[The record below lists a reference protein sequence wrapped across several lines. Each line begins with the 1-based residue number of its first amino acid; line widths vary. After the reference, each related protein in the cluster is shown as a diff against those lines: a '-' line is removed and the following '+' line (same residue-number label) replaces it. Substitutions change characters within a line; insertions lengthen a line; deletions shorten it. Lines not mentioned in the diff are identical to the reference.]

1 MNTEEEEGRQ
11 TARRLMR
18 GQGIS
23 YCQMLQRECLAIARL
38 GMNEYD
44 HGYYDELSKIALRLA
59 EGGYLS
65 HDR

>member
-1 MNTEEEEGRQ
+1 MKNTEEEGRE
-11 TARRLMR
+11 AAHRVMR

-23 YCQMLQRECLAIARL
+23 YCQMLQRECLATARL